1 MASKTVRKIITA
13 ANAPTPRAPYSQGV
27 QVNNTLYVSGQIGI
41 NPESKEIVQGGAVA
55 EADQALKNIGA
66 ILEAASTSY
75 DNVVKCTVL
84 LQNINDFAAVNEVY
98 AKYFPNVKPARAAYQ
113 VAALPLGANVEIE
126 AIAIVGEIVDA

>member
-41 NPESKEIVQGGAVA
+41 SPESKEIVQGGAVA

-66 ILEAASTSY
+66 ILEAANTSY